1 MRLLL
6 ALVVTMAWL
15 GMAPAQKFD
24 LNEVSCSQLVNTDK
38 QTTTYLIVWLRGFWT
53 EADEPM
59 ILDLERL
66 EADAARVT
74 EFCANNPGMKVF
86 GAADKIFQ

>member
-6 ALVVTMAWL
+6 ALVMTAAWL
-15 GMAPAQKFD
+15 GMALAQKFD
-24 LNEVSCSQLVNTDK
+24 LNEVSCSQLVNTDR
-38 QTTTYLIVWLRGFWT
+38 QTTIYLIVWLRGFWT

-66 EADAARVT
+66 EADAGRLT
-74 EFCANNPGMKVF
+74 EFCAKNPDMKVF
-86 GAADKIFQ
+86 LAADKIFP

>member
-6 ALVVTMAWL
+6 ALVMTMVWL

-38 QTTTYLIVWLRGFWT
+38 QTTIYLIVWLRGFWT

-66 EADAARVT
+66 EADAVRVT

-86 GAADKIFQ
+86 RAADKIFQ

>member
-6 ALVVTMAWL
+6 ALVMTAAWL
-15 GMAPAQKFD
+15 GMALAQKFD
-24 LNEVSCSQLVNTDK
+24 LNEVSCSQLVNTDR
-38 QTTTYLIVWLRGFWT
+38 QTTIYLIVWLRGFWT

-66 EADAARVT
+66 EQIQSERT
-74 EFCANNPGMKVF
+74 
-86 GAADKIFQ
+86 

>member
-1 MRLLL
+1 MRYR
-6 ALVVTMAWL
+6 A
-15 GMAPAQKFD
+15 
-24 LNEVSCSQLVNTDK
+24 VSWRTPTSRLRSI
-38 QTTTYLIVWLRGFWT
+38 LIVWLRGFWT

-66 EADAARVT
+66 EADAARVA

-86 GAADKIFQ
+86 RAADKIFQ